1 MLAPTRVVGVAG
13 ADVELDVVE
22 AGAVVVGAG
31 AAEIVSTKEAVSEP
45 VEFVTVTVY
54 VVGPWATVGVPE
66 IRPVV
71 VSKVKPAESDG
82 EMAYEDTE
90 PPALEM
96 EYKEP
101 TALPTVA
108 EPDDAERLM
117 SGAATFTVRAKVA
130 VSVWPPL
137 TAVMV

>member
-45 VEFVTVTVY
+45 VEFVAVTVY

-117 SGAATFTVRAKVA
+117 SGAARFTVRAKVA

>member
-45 VEFVTVTVY
+45 VEFVAVTVY

-71 VSKVKPAESDG
+71 VSKVKPAERDG